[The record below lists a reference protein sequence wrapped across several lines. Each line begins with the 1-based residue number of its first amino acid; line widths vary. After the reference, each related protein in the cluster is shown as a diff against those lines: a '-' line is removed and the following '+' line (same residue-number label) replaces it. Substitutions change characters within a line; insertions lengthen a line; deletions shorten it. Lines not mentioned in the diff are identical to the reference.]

1 MKKRKNVYMRKYD
14 IYVQVLIVCSLYG
27 KIKRGKIDLV
37 TIKRMKIGW
46 FIFSWENV
54 KGIHDICLQT
64 CTLHGIA
71 YGLDT
76 YMS

>member
-1 MKKRKNVYMRKYD
+1 ME
-14 IYVQVLIVCSLYG
+14 

-46 FIFSWENV
+46 FIFSCGKMSKV
-54 KGIHDICLQT
+54 HMIYMSADV

-76 YMS
+76 YK